1 MDNNPYNN
9 NANTNVYFLNAKI
22 NGPETVINPYPTL
35 PQSSTGNQIPVFLAA
50 SSSTGG
56 QYAATLPQQANVSRQ
71 QTHEVLNEHKTH
83 CACTDLPNTQNSFGE
98 VPVKLNSR
106 NYSGPY
112 ATLPQPI
119 QNFAGNIPVLLNVRQ
134 GQRQPFHTG
143 SDPSSMMSLVDP
155 NGVGGWYPAVN
166 VVRTRVKESELQNMT
181 NWPIVPET
189 EEVLDAK
196 PPQNS
201 GTGAKKSKKKKKTQ
215 KKAKKSKEEEADEGG
230 SEEGGC
236 YILTSFISLSL
247 HLHFQLCTPLYCTSS
262 HCIVHTPH
270 TARPGR
276 PQKF

>member
-1 MDNNPYNN
+1 MDSVPYNS

-35 PQSSTGNQIPVFLAA
+35 PQSSTGIQIPVFLAA

-83 CACTDLPNTQNSFGE
+83 CACTDLPNTQNSVGE

-119 QNFAGNIPVLLNVRQ
+119 QNFAGNIPVMLNVRQ
-134 GQRQPFHTG
+134 EQRQPFHTG
-143 SDPSSMMSLVDP
+143 SDPSSMMSMVDP

-166 VVRTRVKESELQNMT
+166 VVRTRVKESDLQNML

-189 EEVLDAK
+189 EEVLDAR

-201 GTGAKKSKKKKKTQ
+201 GNESTPRKSGKKKKKPL
-215 KKAKKSKEEEADEGG
+215 EEEKDEGG
-230 SEEGGC
+230 ENVEEE
-236 YILTSFISLSL
+236 
-247 HLHFQLCTPLYCTSS
+247 S
-262 HCIVHTPH
+262 H
-270 TARPGR
+270 
-276 PQKF
+276 KEKNKKK